1 MGQQEVVWQVILSV
15 TGICAGRPGDRL
27 PQAER
32 RHLDWGEID
41 WTYRGDSG
49 ILCPEPVRVRR
60 RRKSRGSPCG
70 HTEIVADNLTT
81 IEEERFGRLETMTIK
96 KFTLLPLAGL
106 ALAMLQAGTVTE
118 ALAAACP
125 AVTVAKDMG
134 ITGKFPQQFELAEF
148 EKLAGCKL
156 TFSEN
161 PDIGKLNGR
170 IRGNPEL
177 PPLAQR
183 LPEEP
188 LVVAPY
194 DSIGKYGGT
203 FDVLSNA
210 TEAGTS
216 DFLSVRHVNLVRYS
230 DDLTTVVP
238 NVAKDWKWNDD
249 YTQLTFYLRKGH
261 RWSDGAPFTA
271 EDVKYWYDNLAL
283 NPDVMEKAKDYVLV
297 AGERMEV
304 VVVDPQTVVFNL
316 PAPKPGLIAH
326 FATSFAQGFQPKH
339 FLGKWDP
346 KLNPDADKMAKAAGF
361 ENGLE
366 VISNYY
372 GNSDWTDTPSPL
384 LRSPVKVASLPADVV
399 PTLESHL
406 TIADTTDGR
415 HLVANPYF
423 HMVDTAGNQLPYIS
437 EQDEVYI
444 NENEV
449 RILKLVNAE
458 VDYKEQSLQLAS
470 APLLL
475 ENQEKG
481 DYTIDLRPEITIST
495 FAFNVT
501 SEDPEKRKVF
511 GDLRFRQAMSVAM
524 NREEINEVA
533 YFGMGEPR
541 QYTGFSPNP
550 DFVDPKWSQ
559 HFAQYDPKMA
569 NSLLDSIGMK
579 DTDGDG
585 FRELPNGEQ
594 IVINLQFSTQG
605 IPGQTVE
612 LVGQHWSNV
621 GIKTTVKE
629 VTPDEF
635 RSAQSSNKLDVS
647 MWRKGQPIAIVLGN
661 NELWVPPYSDYFGS
675 RTGMLWAEWVDSK
688 GASGAEPP
696 DYAKQLIADVN
707 AFQSAPVGTPESNKL
722 GARMV
727 ENLTGN
733 LLFIGAVKAP
743 APIYHRNALKNFH
756 SFTTHSYE
764 YYRSYP
770 YRGMQW
776 YLDE

>member
-1 MGQQEVVWQVILSV
+1 
-15 TGICAGRPGDRL
+15 
-27 PQAER
+27 
-32 RHLDWGEID
+32 
-41 WTYRGDSG
+41 
-49 ILCPEPVRVRR
+49 
-60 RRKSRGSPCG
+60 
-70 HTEIVADNLTT
+70 
-81 IEEERFGRLETMTIK
+81 MTIK

-106 ALAMLQAGTVTE
+106 ALAVLQAGTVTE

-756 SFTTHSYE
+756 SFRTHSYE